1 MDMKELFINKLNYRI
16 RDCFIRFSR
25 TAPAPLLGT
34 YEIGLNEPLY
44 LDSVL
49 RIDIDGGKTDGDSV
63 TLGSIESRFPNTV
76 NELSINYPVVGGA
89 VVKDRFTP
97 LERYVCQQALD
108 DDDRYRFQMARDDA
122 YATFI
127 KESTVDPALRHI
139 HAMIGKLSA
148 RRFRDATAWNEIL
161 LSLAATRSSSRR
173 FYCVAVMVALD
184 HASNVTTWGQFQKDW
199 HAAVSSR
206 PADRAKYSPASI
218 RYWAEHDAPSQMR
231 RYQGETVRS
240 MLVGDVRHL
249 LVWGR
254 IHHSHIAAYLY
265 FRFPNAYITYNPDGI
280 FDFISE
286 EFKDIVVKVHS
297 DLRSLTTGSPCGSRR
312 SSDSTRSPPGSP
324 QQHRQPSPDE
334 DAKLRHAKALF
345 KAFESSIVSIF
356 NNKFKRSVVDEA
368 TGLFKRHHFVKQL
381 DRTEHILGVGN
392 GVVEFNGPDAA
403 LLTGYHTYPISLYM
417 DTNYIPY
424 DEDNQFVQTVYRML
438 RSFVPDDEM
447 AALDFLLY
455 YFSTSL
461 DWLSKESLFLII
473 HCGGCHVANAQIRMF
488 DGSVELVQN
497 VRVGDLLMGDDNKP
511 RTVRKLHTGVDRMV
525 RVAFNGEDYSFEM
538 TEHHVL
544 SLKFM
549 DVHEVISQ
557 RGSGEDIH
565 YAIWHRCCGSDEPA
579 RLEVPFASVKA
590 ARAYLASVL
599 RSDKRA
605 IKKGDVIDIQV
616 ALFMRW
622 SKSWMPRVAP
632 YRPGAVQ
639 FAAKPLARDPYELG
653 QWLGVL
659 VQRNA
664 TVAIAPD
671 FKTSSL
677 RHRFALLAGLLGAC
691 TAEARYEL
699 TLPYGVLLGDC
710 IELIYSLGLGCIK
723 VFAPRRDRE
732 TWCCL
737 VIRGPGLDRIPSRM
751 RRQRVS
757 PRQEVLTTQFS
768 ILYTRPARYFGFEP
782 PLPHGRLLRA
792 PQLERQERAHGAVPA
807 DPRRD
812 VCAQDASELHHG
824 PVPHARVLRGPGG
837 QGDHRRR
844 GAVRQL
850 YKEQENFRVNCN
862 HIVTSNHRFVIET
875 TEHAVWRRF
884 MSYRFK
890 ICFKHDCDP
899 ANPSERQKDPPLIG
913 RIMGDKCY
921 QEAFL
926 SILVHYRSML
936 YAKNDGQIL

>member
-173 FYCVAVMVALD
+173 FYCVAVM
-184 HASNVTTWGQFQKDW
+184 
-199 HAAVSSR
+199 
-206 PADRAKYSPASI
+206 
-218 RYWAEHDAPSQMR
+218 HDAPSQMR

-265 FRFPNAYITYNPDGI
+265 FRFPNAYITYNVTKTIAHWYEFPDGI

-768 ILYTRPARYFGFEP
+768 ILYTRPARVLMELFRRTLGEMCARKM
-782 PLPHGRLLRA
+782 PLSFITDQSRTRA
-792 PQLERQERAHGAVPA
+792 CSA
-807 DPRRD
+807 DPAVMELKGARM
-812 VCAQDASELHHG
+812 VYYSESD
-824 PVPHARVLRGPGG
+824 RNEK
-837 QGDHRRR
+837 
-844 GAVRQL
+844 L

>member
-265 FRFPNAYITYNPDGI
+265 FRFPNAYITYNVTKTIAHWYEFPDGI

-732 TWCCL
+732 TCACP
-737 VIRGPGLDRIPSRM
+737 RGRKCSQRSSPSCTRGRHGTSGSSHHYLTGDYYVHHNSNGKSVLM
-751 RRQRVS
+751 ELFRRTLGEMCARKMPLSFITDQSR
-757 PRQEVLTTQFS
+757 
-768 ILYTRPARYFGFEP
+768 TRACS
-782 PLPHGRLLRA
+782 
-792 PQLERQERAHGAVPA
+792 A
-807 DPRRD
+807 DPAVMELKGARM
-812 VCAQDASELHHG
+812 VYYSESD
-824 PVPHARVLRGPGG
+824 RNE
-837 QGDHRRR
+837 
-844 GAVRQL
+844 
-850 YKEQENFRVNCN
+850 KENFRVNCN

>member
-1 MDMKELFINKLNYRI
+1 MKELFINKLNYRI

-265 FRFPNAYITYNPDGI
+265 FRFPNAYITYNVTKTI
-280 FDFISE
+280 AHWY
-286 EFKDIVVKVHS
+286 EFV
-297 DLRSLTTGSPCGSRR
+297 TPTAAAA
-312 SSDSTRSPPGSP
+312 TPPG
-324 QQHRQPSPDE
+324 HRQE
-334 DAKLRHAKALF
+334 AR
-345 KAFESSIVSIF
+345 SSIVSIF

-768 ILYTRPARYFGFEP
+768 ILYTRPARVLMELFRRTLGEMCARKM
-782 PLPHGRLLRA
+782 PLSFITDQSRTRA
-792 PQLERQERAHGAVPA
+792 CSA
-807 DPRRD
+807 DPAVMELKGARM
-812 VCAQDASELHHG
+812 VYYSESD
-824 PVPHARVLRGPGG
+824 RNEK
-837 QGDHRRR
+837 
-844 GAVRQL
+844 L